1 MLREWRVGVEGGVCA
16 NHLHLCILFYLDLV
30 SMLQLVIS
38 SITVEIHH
46 PSGSVSF
53 SCWCGSGVFFQ

>member
-1 MLREWRVGVEGGVCA
+1 MEGGVCA

-38 SITVEIHH
+38 SITVEILRGPFHF
-46 PSGSVSF
+46 PVGAVLGYFSGKCSSLRT
-53 SCWCGSGVFFQ
+53 Q